1 MKKRILAILAAT
13 LALQPLAWGQ
23 VALRDA
29 FANAPDNLFPLLTR
43 NNRLDC
49 IDLAEGHADMDVTN
63 RAGDKTRIDSI
74 APNYLSLR
82 LTPKSRIELLMM
94 PAKDDTPQ
102 RICMIHTYKGPAE
115 DSHVSLFDTNWNLL
129 GVIKRPEVST
139 FIDKD
144 MPHDIS
150 GILCDF
156 SLMQA
161 SFSQDG
167 TSLTW
172 DLPLT
177 ELNKKQQDIARGFV
191 HPVTCSID
199 ATLSSE
205 ESVQSSQPSPVLNSN
220 AANSQSEQE
229 KQ

>member
-1 MKKRILAILAAT
+1 MKKRILAILTAT

-49 IDLAEGHADMDVTN
+49 IDLAEEHADMDVTN

-74 APNYLSLR
+74 ALNYLSLR

-102 RICMIHTYKGPAE
+102 RICMIHTYEGPAK
-115 DSHVSLFDTNWNLL
+115 DSHVTLYDTDWKLL
-129 GVIKRPEVST
+129 GSVERPAPEAFFDQELKREAR
-139 FIDKD
+139 
-144 MPHDIS
+144 
-150 GILCDF
+150 GILTDLQLMWAAF
-156 SLMQA
+156 SP
-161 SFSQDG
+161 DG
-167 TSLTW
+167 TSLIWNIST
-172 DLPLT
+172 T
-177 ELNKKQQDIARGFV
+177 ELNNKERQEATPHL
-191 HPVTCSID
+191 HPVTLPI
-199 ATLSSE
+199 ALP
-205 ESVQSSQPSPVLNSN
+205 QPK
-220 AANSQSEQE
+220 

>member
-1 MKKRILAILAAT
+1 MRNKIIALILIT
-13 LALQPLAWGQ
+13 LCTQPTIVAQ
-23 VALRDA
+23 VTLRDA
-29 FANAPDNLFPLLTR
+29 FANAPEKIFPLLTK

-49 IDLAEGHADMDVTN
+49 LDFAEGNVAMGVKN
-63 RAGDKTRIDSI
+63 KGEGETRIDSLSQ
-74 APNYLSLR
+74 NYMR
-82 LTPKSRIELLMM
+82 IQMTPRSRVELHMV
-94 PAKDDTPQ
+94 PATEQVPQ